1 MFVNEI
7 WRQAIQYQPCRLGSC
22 RDRGHR
28 RLAVKAGTEASEER
42 REEQWDERRERR
54 RLRAASV
61 PTEPSMEGLP
71 FQNGTLEPQQAVQL
85 NQWLNLG
92 ADSIISRDR
101 RMPKA
106 LWCGRTDGQVTTKFL
121 GWIDC
126 PIFFAMGFCSHAPCA
141 CLELRYKS
149 FTLTLG
155 RTRKVIPPQ
164 RGSALGFWYVA
175 VFQNDFA
182 FSRKPLIL
190 STRRGIVYGWWR
202 CWRSVTSRNMV
213 AILDFIKN

>member
-7 WRQAIQYQPCRLGSC
+7 WRQAIQYQPCRLRSC

-42 REEQWDERRERR
+42 REEQWHERRERR
-54 RLRAASV
+54 RLRAATA
-61 PTEPSMEGLP
+61 PTEPSKEGLP
-71 FQNGTLEPQQAVQL
+71 FKNGTVEPQQALQL

-101 RMPKA
+101 RMPTA
-106 LWCGRTDGQVTTKFL
+106 LWCGRTGRRTDGHLTTKFL

-126 PIFFAMGFCSHAPCA
+126 PIFFAISICSHAPCA

-155 RTRKVIPPQ
+155 RTRKVIPPPWYK
-164 RGSALGFWYVA
+164 GGPPLGFRYVA
-175 VFQNDFA
+175 VFQNEFA

-202 CWRSVTSRNMV
+202 C
-213 AILDFIKN
+213 

>member
-28 RLAVKAGTEASEER
+28 RLAVNAGTEASEER
-42 REEQWDERRERR
+42 REEPWDERRERR

-106 LWCGRTDGQVTTKFL
+106 LWWGRTGGRTDGQVTTKFL

-126 PIFFAMGFCSHAPCA
+126 PVFFAMGFCSHAPCA

-164 RGSALGFWYVA
+164 RGSPLGF
-175 VFQNDFA
+175 
-182 FSRKPLIL
+182 LICCSISKRFCL
-190 STRRGIVYGWWR
+190 Q
-202 CWRSVTSRNMV
+202 
-213 AILDFIKN
+213 